1 MLNNV
6 PYYHTGGWPSPFSIF
21 FLMANRRTPNMG
33 LMITTL
39 TISPI
44 CSPWIHW
51 RFKSTWHCRLKSI
64 KFDDHHLCKIRGFF
78 VRWLIWIQIYWGDS
92 YQIPDHAT
100 STFQDF
106 YSKITTVCGHFGFYD
121 FDNISNRLSGKGSLH
136 LVSRINPSCPATCPT
151 DGATQR
157 PGAWNSS

>member
-1 MLNNV
+1 MIIIYVKSVDFLLDDWFESKF
-6 PYYHTGGWPSPFSIF
+6 TGG
-21 FLMANRRTPNMG
+21 
-33 LMITTL
+33 
-39 TISPI
+39 
-44 CSPWIHW
+44 
-51 RFKSTWHCRLKSI
+51 
-64 KFDDHHLCKIRGFF
+64 IR
-78 VRWLIWIQIYWGDS
+78 DS

-136 LVSRINPSCPATCPT
+136 LVSRINPSCRATCPT